1 MNTRENSVKMTKADL
16 RDWVVSEGCEI
27 KTLPEYKANVIY
39 FVNPK
44 TGDEAWIDL
53 PFNDKPLN
61 DYTVFRICCKLR
73 IPVPTYA
80 KYMKPLHDKIEKE
93 NKEENNKE

>member
-53 PFNDKPLN
+53 P
-61 DYTVFRICCKLR
+61 Y
-73 IPVPTYA
+73 
-80 KYMKPLHDKIEKE
+80 
-93 NKEENNKE
+93 